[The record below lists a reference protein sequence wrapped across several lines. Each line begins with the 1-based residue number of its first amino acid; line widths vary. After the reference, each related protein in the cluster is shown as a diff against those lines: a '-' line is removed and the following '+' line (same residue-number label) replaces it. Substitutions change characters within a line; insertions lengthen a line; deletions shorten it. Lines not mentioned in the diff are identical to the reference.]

1 MKPQNVSSMRAS
13 ISFPP
18 NLYEFL
24 EGIAIVKKVSRPRVV
39 RDVVELYL
47 VNETKDGSIGR
58 HSDRITPEL

>member
-1 MKPQNVSSMRAS
+1 MRAS

-47 VNETKDGSIGR
+47 VNETNDGSIGR